1 MGKGGKKDKKNE
13 KKHKSKGKNDW
24 DMGKKKKGRGK
35 GKTKQDK
42 NWDKYF
48 KQFNDTLVPKG
59 VYMRDVEGDGN
70 CLFRS
75 IADHIDGDENDH
87 EKYRKMA
94 VEYITKN
101 KEYFALFLLDDEK
114 IEDYI
119 QDMSEDGTWGGH
131 FELVALSYLLNVKFA
146 LYIKD
151 KEDPV
156 IVKCSE
162 KELRN
167 AKYVH
172 LAYHVDEHYSSIR
185 KLGDDAKEPAEPIPV
200 DDSDSDSDES
210 TEESDKEMATMTR
223 EMENTSI
230 SKKDKKKNKNKKEEQ
245 KEEEGEYW
253 KGKYNKNNNKKEKE
267 KEKEEKGKH
276 GKKKGK

>member
-1 MGKGGKKDKKNE
+1 MGKGGKKE
-13 KKHKSKGKNDW
+13 KKHKSKGKNDF

-48 KQFNDTLVPKG
+48 KEFQDSLQPKG
-59 VYMRDVEGDGN
+59 IFMRDVEGDGN

-75 IADHIDGDENDH
+75 ISDYVEGDENNH
-87 EKYRKMA
+87 EKYRNMA

-119 QDMSEDGTWGGH
+119 KDMSEDGTWGGH
-131 FELVALSYLLNVKFA
+131 FELVALSSLLNVKFC
-146 LYIKD
+146 LHIKD

-156 IVKCSE
+156 IIKCSE
-162 KELRN
+162 KELKR

-172 LAYHVDEHYSSIR
+172 IAYHIDEHYSSVR
-185 KLGDDAKEPAEPIPV
+185 KIGDDTKEPAEPIPV
-200 DDSDSDSDES
+200 NDSDSDSDQDS
-210 TEESDKEMATMTR
+210 TEESDPEMTAVTKEMESAY
-223 EMENTSI
+223 I
-230 SKKDKKKNKNKKEEQ
+230 SKKGKKQNKKEKEEK
-245 KEEEGEYW
+245 KEEEPW
-253 KGKYNKNNNKKEKE
+253 KGKYNKNKDKKEKE
-267 KEKEEKGKH
+267 KEKEEKGKGKH